1 MANLMHRFFKN
12 NKSCFNSIQR
22 LTTTPSLFTYQKPF
36 INNNNIESIIQKPD
50 PVSFANPVITLS
62 GNEFNQPMQ
71 FYPSFSMGLC
81 LNPKMIQGLDLAETV
96 SLVEEE
102 DAKENVIY
110 ADSVKKKR
118 KKKMNKHKYR
128 KLRKQLGRKS

>member
-12 NKSCFNSIQR
+12 KSCLNSIQR
-22 LTTTPSLFTYQKPF
+22 LTPSLITYQKPCINF
-36 INNNNIESIIQKPD
+36 IDSVVEKPD
-50 PVSFANPVITLS
+50 PVSLANPVITLPR
-62 GNEFNQPMQ
+62 NESNQSSNQAMR
-71 FYPSFSMGLC
+71 FYPSFSMEFF
-81 LNPKMIQGLDLAETV
+81 LNPTTFQGLDLAETA
-96 SLVEEE
+96 SLEEKE
-102 DAKENVIY
+102 DEKEVVIY